1 MGLEESSRDGDAPD
15 RGSAAVAVD
24 RNRLTLI
31 EEGPDRR
38 AALLDLI
45 GGAKQNLSV
54 CFYIF
59 ADDADATAVRD
70 ALIAAAGRGV
80 DVALLVDAFG
90 AGGTPAAFWEP
101 LQKAGVAFGCF
112 GARRSTRY
120 LIRNHQK
127 IAIAD
132 GCRALVGGFN
142 VEHGYFAGRDDPD
155 RWCDLG
161 LRVEGPA
168 VAELQRWFDGLARW
182 TLDERPRFRALRRLV
197 RRWRP
202 AQGRLRWLI
211 GGPTRRMSGWARQVK
226 HDLEQAKRIDMVAA
240 YFSPGPSLLR
250 RLGRVGRRGSARLI
264 LARQSDNMMTV
275 GAARHLYRRLLRR
288 GVAIH
293 EYLPAKLHMKC
304 IVIDDIVYIGSAN
317 FDLRSLF
324 LNMEIMLRI
333 EDAAFAQRTRA
344 LFDRTLADCERID
357 DRLYGKMAGPVARL
371 RWWSSYLLV
380 GVLDYTVT
388 RRLNF
393 RSEPTEIDP

>member
-1 MGLEESSRDGDAPD
+1 MGLEESSRGGPAPD
-15 RGSAAVAVD
+15 GMAAVEVEG
-24 RNRLTLI
+24 NRLTLI
-31 EEGPDRR
+31 ADGPERR
-38 AALLDLI
+38 AALLALI
-45 GGAKQNLSV
+45 DGAKRDLSV

-59 ADDADATAVRD
+59 TDDADATAVRD
-70 ALIAAAGRGV
+70 ALIAARRRGV
-80 DVALLVDAFG
+80 AVTLLVDAFG
-90 AGGTPAAFWEP
+90 AGATPEAFWEP
-101 LQKAGVAFGCF
+101 LKAAGVAFARF

-132 GCRALVGGFN
+132 ASQALVGGFN
-142 VEHGYFAGRDDPD
+142 VEASYFAAEDDPG

-161 LRVEGPA
+161 LCVEGPA

-182 TLDERPRFRALRRLV
+182 TLGERPRFRDLRRLV
-197 RRWRP
+197 RHWHP
-202 AQGRLRWLI
+202 EEGKLQWLI

-226 HDLEQAKRIDMVAA
+226 HDLDHASRIDMVAA

-250 RLGRVGRRGSARLI
+250 RLGRVARRGSARLI
-264 LARQSDNMMTV
+264 LARRSDNMMTV
-275 GAARHLYRRLLRR
+275 GAARHLYRRLLRS

-293 EYLPAKLHMKC
+293 EYEPAKLHMKC
-304 IVIDDIVYIGSAN
+304 IVIDDIVHIGSAN

-333 EDAAFAQRTRA
+333 EDAAFARQARA
-344 LFDRTLADCERID
+344 LFERTLGDCERID
-357 DRLYGKMAGPVARL
+357 GPRFAAMAGPVARL
-371 RWWSSYLLV
+371 RWWISYLLV

-393 RSEPTEIDP
+393 RSERPEPER